1 MRKKNM
7 NEREND
13 KQCARK
19 KSGRKRFVTL
29 AAKSRCIEFAVFCL
43 HFALKMFFND
53 CFSLDFCHLF
63 NGCLFNTMQ

>member
-7 NEREND
+7 NERENE

-29 AAKSRCIEFAVFCL
+29 AAKSRCIEFAVF
-43 HFALKMFFND
+43 
-53 CFSLDFCHLF
+53 LF
-63 NGCLFNTMQ
+63 VFRIENVF